1 MFTITRG
8 VVVCQCKTTATCTI
22 SSALYIDTLVITYDV
37 ISETFVS
44 VCDTGDVKKAI
55 AYNLNR
61 MLCTSIDTV
70 HRWYI

>member
-44 VCDTGDVKKAI
+44 VCETGDVKKTI
-55 AYNLNR
+55 AYN
-61 MLCTSIDTV
+61 
-70 HRWYI
+70 